1 MAMVTTVTAG
11 RRWSYAD
18 LEDLPD
24 DDQMYDIVG
33 GELIVR
39 NAPGP
44 EHAEV
49 LTELIDFLIDA
60 QRAGYGRMYTTSS
73 AVALDYARHG
83 DDAQDVPHPDL
94 FFLRQDRLDIR
105 GKRGWEGVP
114 DLIVDILSPS
124 TRSRHFPGGTHWQMF
139 ERNGVP
145 HYWLAEWRS
154 RTIRQYTL
162 IGEAYVGGRYGDP
175 VVLREADTLTSS
187 LFPGLS
193 LPVARVFRYVRRR

>member
-1 MAMVTTVTAG
+1 MSTTFAVAWRGAAAKTSAMV
-11 RRWSYAD
+11 RR
-18 LEDLPD
+18 
-24 DDQMYDIVG
+24 
-33 GELIVR
+33 
-39 NAPGP
+39 
-44 EHAEV
+44 
-49 LTELIDFLIDA
+49 
-60 QRAGYGRMYTTSS
+60 QRENVER
-73 AVALDYARHG
+73 R
-83 DDAQDVPHPDL
+83 
-94 FFLRQDRLDIR
+94 RLDAPR
-105 GKRGWEGVP
+105 RASSDTSLSSGW
-114 DLIVDILSPS
+114 LSAARWLKPLYS
-124 TRSRHFPGGTHWQMF
+124 NVAAFPGGTHWQMF